1 MKDVLIEELWK
12 IQKKEG
18 FISEESV
25 RILSKKTGIPA
36 SRIYGVLTFYSMFH
50 TKKQGK
56 YIIEICNSPS
66 CYLNGSIPLIEF
78 LEKELKIK
86 SGDTTKDGM
95 FSLHI
100 TSCLGLCNESPAM
113 LINKKP
119 YTRLTK
125 KKIREILKKCRYSE
139 KQD

>member
-1 MKDVLIEELWK
+1 MLIEELWK

-18 FISEESV
+18 FISEESI
-25 RILSKKTGIPA
+25 RNLNRKTGIPV

-66 CYLNGSIPLIEF
+66 CYLNGSVTLIEF

-86 SGDTTKDGM
+86 SGDTTQDGM